1 MVFYIIRSLP
11 PVWWV
16 ICVYIYRVDFAWVDS
31 FDGNIHRWENFP
43 SSKITISKY
52 VKAPNDKNTE
62 RRKRK
67 RTRVS
72 ASHFSIQFFLFLL
85 LRVFRYKVIPT
96 QFLVSR
102 FAFALWRKIPRT
114 HLIWKVFESL
124 LYGDRSVWRKHR
136 HGREREMMGERERER
151 NR

>member
-11 PVWWV
+11 PPFWWV

-96 QFLVSR
+96 QFSFLVLRSLCG
-102 FAFALWRKIPRT
+102 AKYLE
-114 HLIWKVFESL
+114 LIWYERCLNHFCTVIEVCGESIDM
-124 LYGDRSVWRKHR
+124 GEN
-136 HGREREMMGERERER
+136 ERWWERERKK
-151 NR
+151 